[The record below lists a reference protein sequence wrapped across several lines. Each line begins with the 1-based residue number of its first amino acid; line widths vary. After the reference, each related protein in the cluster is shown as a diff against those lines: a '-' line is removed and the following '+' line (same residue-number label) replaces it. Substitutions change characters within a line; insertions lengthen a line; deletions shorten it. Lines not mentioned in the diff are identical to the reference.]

1 MHTLALRA
9 QSSVDAERTTI
20 YQIDRAA
27 NEIFS
32 RVALGLDPNTVIR
45 LPLSRGLIG
54 FVARTGRTLRLRD
67 AYNDPRFDQ
76 STDRRT
82 GYRTRSMLCVPI
94 TATDGTVIG
103 AIQAIN
109 KYNGVFTDSDE
120 RELLALC
127 PEVAHLLTTERPHLQ
142 DAGRAQQA

>member
-9 QSSVDAERTTI
+9 QSCVDAERTTI

-32 RVALGLDPNTVIR
+32 RVALGLEPSAVIR

-67 AYNDPRFDQ
+67 AYNDPRFDR

-94 TATDGTVIG
+94 TAPDGKVVG

-127 PEVAHLLTTERPHLQ
+127 PEAANLLATESPPLQ